1 LKNALPATE
10 EDSVR
15 VFFDSSAFV
24 KRYVSEPGTEAV
36 LHWCDRATEIGLS
49 AIELP
54 EIVSAFCRL
63 RREDKIDETRYR
75 QLKSLLLADIEDA
88 AICDLTPAVLAQSI
102 TSLETNVLRG
112 MDAIHIGS
120 AVLLK
125 ADVFISAD
133 QRQRDAALRA
143 GLQVDVV

>member
-1 LKNALPATE
+1 M
-10 EDSVR
+10 R

-24 KRYVSEPGTEAV
+24 KRYVSEAGTEVV
-36 LHWCDRATEIGLS
+36 LAWCDRAREIGLS
-49 AIELP
+49 GIALP

-63 RREDKIDETRYR
+63 RRENKIDDTQYR

-88 AICDLTPAVLAQSI
+88 AICDLTPEVLAQSI
-102 TSLETNVLRG
+102 ASLETNVLRG

-120 AVLLK
+120 AVVLK

-133 QRQRDAALRA
+133 RRQCDAAKRA
-143 GLQVDVV
+143 GLRVEGV

>member
-1 LKNALPATE
+1 M
-10 EDSVR
+10 R

-24 KRYVSEPGTEAV
+24 KRYVSEAGTESV
-36 LHWCDRATEIGLS
+36 LAWCDRASEIGLS
-49 AIELP
+49 GIALP

-63 RREDKIDETRYR
+63 RREGRIDDTQYR
-75 QLKSLLLADIEDA
+75 QLKSMLLADIEDA

-102 TSLETNVLRG
+102 ASLEVNILRG

-120 AVLLK
+120 AVALK

-133 QRQRDAALRA
+133 QRQRDAASRA
-143 GLQVDVV
+143 GLRVEDV